1 MELSQR
7 LRADRG
13 LQLSAVVDGI
23 GEKLHELVAFATHP
37 DVMLR
42 PSTVR
47 EFLEMLADVEEELTR
62 PEESIVR
69 DPTEALAGD
78 KLPGGLV
85 VISERQ
91 QANRLCSSRV
101 VSRAERT

>member
-1 MELSQR
+1 
-7 LRADRG
+7 
-13 LQLSAVVDGI
+13 VDGI